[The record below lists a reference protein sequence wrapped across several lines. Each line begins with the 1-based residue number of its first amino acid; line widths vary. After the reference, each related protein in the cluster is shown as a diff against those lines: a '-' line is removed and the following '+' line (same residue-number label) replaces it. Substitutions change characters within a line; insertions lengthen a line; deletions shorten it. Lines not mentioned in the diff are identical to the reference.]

1 MTYFFRSSPKSK
13 QAVMKRIFTLITIAT
28 LAVSCGWLADKKSS
42 AEEPQMVE
50 EAAPEAMDV
59 DVMAKFKDVDLE
71 AMNVEE
77 RVDYYLSRYAH
88 ESTLEDKS
96 ISEATRTEMLEWLQ
110 SLSDEDKRRADDA
123 SDLWYGRNVERF

>member
-1 MTYFFRSSPKSK
+1 
-13 QAVMKRIFTLITIAT
+13 
-28 LAVSCGWLADKKSS
+28 
-42 AEEPQMVE
+42 MVE

-123 SDLWYGRNVERF
+123 SDLWFDRNVERF